1 MCCRRRRRMCNCATT
16 RLICSKKKLR
26 LVRWTFSNA
35 KVSPKLLN
43 LPKDFKEISFLL
55 FLLCLAATILAGLF
69 RCLATGR
76 FHPSK
81 TLFARKRSSRES
93 EREVEAEA
101 AENTGFQ
108 PE

>member
-1 MCCRRRRRMCNCATT
+1 MIWKILQNHILCAFVANLKMRFT
-16 RLICSKKKLR
+16 RFIR
-26 LVRWTFSNA
+26 
-35 KVSPKLLN
+35 KVFVTKILL
-43 LPKDFKEISFLL
+43 PGKFLL
-55 FLLCLAATILAGLF
+55 FLTLLAGLF

-93 EREVEAEA
+93 EREVKAEA